1 MCFDEKLPAQKLSL
15 PVTMLTWKGSILF
28 GSKECI
34 YIRILYISL
43 VWETCVFHAVYMYDL
58 HGLILCTI
66 YNTRNIHGKNWLKNL
81 LTIRVS
87 LRLFFWFEIQPNRHW
102 QPESKFFFLG
112 NHSGFTIQ
120 ALFSRC
126 KTPVSFVFGWV
137 DFKRTR
143 SRNPGE
149 IHFFNQPEDILQGNS
164 GTRTSILGWL
174 SFLLG
179 WGVPDELYSMC
190 LGMFVTQDFDR
201 KDQSI

>member
-1 MCFDEKLPAQKLSL
+1 MS
-15 PVTMLTWKGSILF
+15 
-28 GSKECI
+28 
-34 YIRILYISL
+34 
-43 VWETCVFHAVYMYDL
+43 CVFHAVYMCDL

-66 YNTRNIHGKNWLKNL
+66 YNTRNIHGKHWLKNL

-87 LRLFFWFEIQPNRHW
+87 LRLFFDLRFLQPNRHW

-126 KTPVSFVFGWV
+126 TTPVSFVFGWV

-149 IHFFNQPEDILQGNS
+149 IHFFNQPADIGNKATQIPTRRIIHSRMAFRLQFWDGCPFFWVGECQMNY
-164 GTRTSILGWL
+164 
-174 SFLLG
+174 FQCA
-179 WGVPDELYSMC
+179 WGC
-190 LGMFVTQDFDR
+190 L
-201 KDQSI
+201 